1 MVASVVYLPLIAY
14 VLLVIAMA
22 LRPGGGRTA
31 RERIWTLAVLPTMH
45 LAWGAGF
52 LVGVLRGAR
61 GTVDASRLGTQNTP
75 LP

>member
-1 MVASVVYLPLIAY
+1 M
-14 VLLVIAMA
+14 
-22 LRPGGGRTA
+22 RPGGGRTA

-52 LVGVLRGAR
+52 LVGVFRGAR
-61 GTVDASRLGTQNTP
+61 GTVDASRLGTRNTP